1 MLHKPVVLYPYYP
14 YYYCFLDVQDYFLVD
29 WDYDFHEDLDN
40 SDFDLDSVVGADV
53 LVGLDFD
60 LDSGDVGLG
69 SLDFDLDSVDV
80 GLDSLDFGIDGDD
93 LDFGRDNADVGLD
106 G

>member
-1 MLHKPVVLYPYYP
+1 MLHRPVVLFPYYP
-14 YYYCFLDVQDYFLVD
+14 YYYYLDARDYFLVG
-29 WDYDFHEDLDN
+29 WDFRGDLDN
-40 SDFDLDSVVGADV
+40 SDFVLDNVVGADV

-69 SLDFDLDSVDV
+69 NLDFDPDSVDV
-80 GLDSLDFGIDGDD
+80 GLGSLDFGIDGGS
-93 LDFGRDNADVGLD
+93 LDFGRDNADVDLG